1 MTAKEIYKILGQE
14 KYDKKS
20 LDVVFDVPD
29 GPSILVTSVT
39 LDAENNVVRL
49 GATVEAQTV
58 LETPEG
64 EGEQ

>member
-14 KYDKKS
+14 KFDKKS

-29 GPSILVTSVT
+29 GASILVTSVK
-39 LDAENNVVRL
+39 LDTENNVVRL
-49 GATVEAQTV
+49 GAEAQTV

-64 EGEQ
+64 EGEV